1 MASQKRAK
9 PTKSTRST
17 KRAKPKRSKPK
28 WLLQPS
34 EAVYFRFPL
43 REGAGLTPEALEALS
58 QLSRELAEKDAIA
71 TRARCTPS
79 MQVCSE
85 DGCPGVIVV
94 TPCSTYACS
103 GLDQPPR
110 CRSLA

>member
-1 MASQKRAK
+1 MAPQKRAK

-17 KRAKPKRSKPK
+17 KRATPKRSKPK

-43 REGAGLTPEALEALS
+43 REGAGLTPEVLEAIG
-58 QLSRELAEKDAIA
+58 QLSHKLAEKDAIA
-71 TRARCTPS
+71 ANVRCGPFV
-79 MQVCSE
+79 QVCSV

-94 TPCSTYACS
+94 TPCERYACS